1 MVTATT
7 TPVETP
13 AATLAALRSTIDTPQ
28 TIDLAV
34 IATRDPEWTTR
45 GRLALRLAAED
56 GQPLGRA
63 YVFNGA
69 WYPGRDHSVPFS
81 HYLPALERAYE
92 GLEQGGRPARLRLQ
106 ILQAVAAET
115 SKGGTIT
122 VLLKFIIAPEWTLTG
137 GQLEMVY

>member
-1 MVTATT
+1 MYPERSRMMAT
-7 TPVETP
+7 TP
-13 AATLAALRSTIDTPQ
+13 AAPTASLSAPAETVTALRSTIDTPQ
-28 TIDLAV
+28 TLDLAV

-45 GRLALRLAAED
+45 GRLALRLTAED

-92 GLEQGGRPARLRLQ
+92 GLEQGGRPASL
-106 ILQAVAAET
+106 
-115 SKGGTIT
+115 
-122 VLLKFIIAPEWTLTG
+122 
-137 GQLEMVY
+137 

>member
-1 MVTATT
+1 MAATIAA
-7 TPVETP
+7 PSATP
-13 AATLAALRSTIDTPQ
+13 AETLAALRSTIDMPQ
-28 TIDLAV
+28 TLDLAV

-45 GRLALRLAAED
+45 GRLALRLTAED

-106 ILQAVAAET
+106 VLQAVAAET
-115 SKGGTIT
+115 SKGGAI
-122 VLLKFIIAPEWTLTG
+122 
-137 GQLEMVY
+137 